1 VLARGPSVRRIG
13 LYLLRGESYRLGL
26 RGRCDV
32 LGRLQDELGWREE
45 VVVVG
50 RERLVEGL
58 VVLVGGVYEV
68 VDQVASDEG
77 AAVDWVALLVE
88 FRVSGRG

>member
-1 VLARGPSVRRIG
+1 VRRIR

-32 LGRLQDELGWREE
+32 LCLQDELGWREE

-58 VVLVGGVYEV
+58 VVLVGGVHQV
-68 VDQVASDEG
+68 VDEVASDEG

-88 FRVSGRG
+88 FRVSRRG

>member
-1 VLARGPSVRRIG
+1 M
-13 LYLLRGESYRLGL
+13 
-26 RGRCDV
+26 
-32 LGRLQDELGWREE
+32 
-45 VVVVG
+45 VG

-58 VVLVGGVYEV
+58 VVLVGGVHQV
-68 VDQVASDEG
+68 VDQVPSDEG

>member
-1 VLARGPSVRRIG
+1 
-13 LYLLRGESYRLGL
+13 
-26 RGRCDV
+26 
-32 LGRLQDELGWREE
+32 
-45 VVVVG
+45 VVVG